1 LEANGDAE
9 AGVPAVLLVGCAV
22 GAGADEDAAGLAEGV
37 VWGCGVVGD
46 WVLRGRAWDGVRAG
60 GLTAA
65 ALVSLAS
72 AASARFT
79 VDSVSCWLVFV
90 AMPWP
95 SRETASKLPAVA
107 APTPRSQAPTPA
119 ATRMCTWPRVTHAW
133 LRAGKTVPKAV
144 APTAPGWPI
153 WGLPPGKSRYR
164 HVVAQLLL
172 VEDDAAI
179 RGALIRALT
188 ERGHAVTSR
197 PSAMAALQQ
206 VLDSPPDL
214 ILLDLGLPD
223 LSGYEAL
230 RMMRA
235 VTSVPVVV
243 VTARDDEAEIIRV
256 LDAGADD
263 YVVKPFGAGQID
275 ARIRAVLRRAGGADP
290 GAAGSL
296 EVGGLRLDPDAY
308 EATLDAAPLDLSR
321 REFDLL
327 HYLALHAG
335 QVVTRRDLLTHVW
348 RMPYGGADKT
358 VDVHVSWLRRKLG
371 ETAQHPRYL
380 HTVRGVGIKLSPPP

>member
-1 LEANGDAE
+1 
-9 AGVPAVLLVGCAV
+9 
-22 GAGADEDAAGLAEGV
+22 
-37 VWGCGVVGD
+37 
-46 WVLRGRAWDGVRAG
+46 
-60 GLTAA
+60 
-65 ALVSLAS
+65 
-72 AASARFT
+72 
-79 VDSVSCWLVFV
+79 
-90 AMPWP
+90 M
-95 SRETASKLPAVA
+95 
-107 APTPRSQAPTPA
+107 
-119 ATRMCTWPRVTHAW
+119 
-133 LRAGKTVPKAV
+133 
-144 APTAPGWPI
+144 
-153 WGLPPGKSRYR
+153 
-164 HVVAQLLL
+164 AQLLL

-188 ERGHAVTSR
+188 ERGHAVTSQ
-197 PSAMAALQQ
+197 PSAMTAIQH

-223 LSGYEAL
+223 LDGYEAL

-235 VTSVPVVV
+235 ITSVPVVV

-275 ARIRAVLRRAGGADP
+275 ARIRAVLRRAGSADP
-290 GAAGSL
+290 GTAGPL
-296 EVGGLRLDPDAY
+296 EVGGLWLDPDAH
-308 EATLDAAPLDLSR
+308 EANLDGVRLDLSR

-380 HTVRGVGIKLSPPP
+380 HTVRGVGIKLGPPP